1 MKKFLS
7 LVLALVMTMS
17 LVTVSAGAK
26 DFTDSTKINYSEAV
40 DVMSAVKVIDGYTD
54 GSFNPTATL
63 TRGAAAKII
72 CNLILGPTTASALV
86 ADAAPYKDVPT
97 NHTFAGY
104 IAYCQKTGIISGYAD
119 GTFKPANT
127 LTGYAF
133 MKMLLGA
140 LGYKAE
146 VEGYTGPNW
155 SINVAKQAINAGL
168 NKGLKGDFNGV
179 KAVTREEA
187 CLYAFNTLKAT
198 MVEYDTTITI
208 AGVTVAGARKDVV
221 NNASNETI
229 KNDDKMQFAERYF
242 TKLTKKSNVTDDFG
256 RPAVTWVN
264 NKVEV
269 GTYVDYTTLVSSYT
283 ADVEGRE
290 VYNDIGS
297 AAAKF
302 EVTYWLDG
310 VVDKKVSKAADLK
323 IAKSEKDDLTNSG
336 KGVLT
341 EVYVDTDEETLTVVT
356 INTYLAKVTADYNS
370 KKEYVS
376 VDVKGSKV
384 DKIYLDDVA
393 GIVDLKED
401 DMILVNIADGV
412 ILEVQAAKLVE
423 DSAITKYKTGDY
435 YVVSG
440 TQYDQ
445 AENLKMIPT
454 KLTDYNQD
462 ALKDFTYNLYLDQY
476 GYVIGIE
483 EYSGTA
489 KYLFLVGYETSTSAL
504 SKKTA
509 TANAIFADG
518 TMSEVKIDVSESKD
532 NGVTLDGKVSNANTW
547 YKYSE
552 DKGVYTLKPA
562 TKTVTIADNAIG
574 YTKIN
579 CKNVR
584 LKDANG
590 TAWGNDDSIYI
601 TVEAKANATDV
612 GAAINKVFATYTGV
626 QNVDLT
632 VTKNDVIFDK
642 SQNATTNITDCI
654 WAVYDDDN
662 YIIAAVVRGEDS
674 SSSKGYAYAVKSA
687 KSESYVKDD
696 DAYYWDFEAVV
707 EGKVETLTL
716 KTEYEKVM
724 TNAIDTVVGATEV
737 GTPALMKLTYDKNGY
752 VTDVALIDAMD
763 TTTAAQNDKVY
774 SNSNFGTDID
784 PDKFD
789 AYEIP
794 YDNAKNLKCVG
805 RTLYVSDADVGL
817 TLASGAPVVV
827 LQKDAKGKL
836 SIEEYTTISA
846 ALDALE
852 DSSRFLG
859 VIAADLNDKGTAEW
873 IVIDSSTQLTETKK
887 PSGSDAGELKK
898 AALTKAANGTLT
910 ASWVDDG
917 KYAGEK
923 VNVTFYQV
931 INGKSYEKETVAQT
945 VGAGADHSTTSTVA
959 INETGDYYA
968 VIKVV
973 NGTKVVAETA
983 TATVSF
989 SK

>member
-40 DVMSAVKVIDGYTD
+40 DVMSAVKVIDGYAD
-54 GSFNPTATL
+54 GSFNPSATL

-72 CNLILGPTTASALV
+72 CNLILGPTTAGALV

-140 LGYKAE
+140 LGYKAD

-179 KAVTREEA
+179 KAVNREEA

-208 AGVTVAGARKDVV
+208 AGVTVAGARKDVA

-256 RPAVTWVN
+256 RPAVTWIN
-264 NKVEV
+264 NKTEV

-310 VVDKKVSKAADLK
+310 VVDKKVSKAADLN

-336 KGVLT
+336 KGVLN

-445 AENLKMIPT
+445 AEKLVMIPNQ
-454 KLTDYNQD
+454 LTAYNQD
-462 ALKDFTYNLYLDQY
+462 ALKDYTYNLYLDQY

-509 TANAIFADG
+509 TANAIFTDG
-518 TMSEVKIDVSESKD
+518 TMSEIKVDVSESKD
-532 NGVTLDGKVSNANTW
+532 NGVTLSGKVPNQNTW

-552 DKGVYTLKPA
+552 DKGVYTLKP
-562 TKTVTIADNAIG
+562 TTQTISIAYDAVG
-574 YTKIN
+574 YEKIN

-590 TAWGNDDSIYI
+590 TAWGNDDSVYI
-601 TVEAKANATDV
+601 TVEAKGDATDK
-612 GAAINKVFATYTGV
+612 GAAITKVFGAYTGV

-632 VTKNDVIFDK
+632 VTKTMVNGTPASIK
-642 SQNATTNITDCI
+642 NCI

-662 YIIAAVVRGEDS
+662 YIIAAIVRGEDS
-674 SSSKGYAYAVKSA
+674 SNSKGYAYAVKGA
-687 KSESYVKDD
+687 KSESYVEAD

-716 KTEYEKVM
+716 KTEYKKVLEDV
-724 TNAIDTVVGATEV
+724 IDDVVGASEV

-752 VTDVALIDAMD
+752 VTDVVMIDAMD
-763 TTTAAQNDKVY
+763 TTAAAKSDKVY
-774 SNSNFGTDID
+774 SNSNFGSDID

-794 YDNAKNLKCVG
+794 YDTAKNLKCVG
-805 RTLYVSDADVGL
+805 RTLYVSDLDVGL

-973 NGTKVVAETA
+973 DSNDKVVAETA